1 MKHKIMITLLIVFSL
16 VFIFS
21 CKTSQEATPPGNNP
35 PPDGNTITIRDNSF
49 SPTSLT
55 IDPGTTVRWV
65 NNGSAIH
72 TVTSGTRN
80 NANGIFNSGDMR
92 NGDSFEFTFTNSGT
106 FDYHC
111 TYHLGMDGTIVVR

>member
-1 MKHKIMITLLIVFSL
+1 M
-16 VFIFS
+16 
-21 CKTSQEATPPGNNP
+21 
-35 PPDGNTITIRDNSF
+35 RDNSF
-49 SPTSLT
+49 SPASLT

-72 TVTSGTRN
+72 TATSGTRN

-92 NGDSFEFTFTNSGT
+92 NGDTFEFTFSNSGT

-111 TYHLGMDGTIVVR
+111 IYHLGMDGTIIVR